1 MTLLDKIVI
10 LCGERRMSLRQVE
23 KEAGLT
29 PRTIQHWNTS
39 TPSAD
44 KVVRVANALMV
55 PVEELLSVYDPS
67 GNLARV
73 SKISSQY
80 GEVTAIGLPEREQ
93 GILFCFRLLNDKGQE
108 MAEEYLNMLLEG
120 EKYRRYPRDTNSKD
134 A

>member
-44 KVVRVANALMV
+44 KVVKVANALMV
-55 PVEELLSVYDPS
+55 PVEELLSVYDHS

-73 SKISSQY
+73 SKMVSEH
-80 GEVTAIGLPEREQ
+80 GEVTASGLTEKDKS
-93 GILFCFRLLNDKGQE
+93 ILIPFRLLNDKGQE
-108 MAEEYLNMLLEG
+108 MAAEYLNMLLEND
-120 EKYRRYPRDTNSKD
+120 KYKRFAKDTASLGT
-134 A
+134 